1 MKNIYLLNGPN
12 LNLLG
17 TREPEKYG
25 SLSYEDLIKSLKIY
39 LSNKGLTL
47 KAYQSNQEGELIDL
61 LHTAYK
67 DEECIGV
74 VINPG
79 GYTHTSVS
87 LRDAI
92 LAIDKNVVEV
102 HITNPSEREDFRQK
116 NLISDIVSSSIV
128 GEGTEGYFKALDFLL
143 SYEK

>member
-1 MKNIYLLNGPN
+1 M
-12 LNLLG
+12 
-17 TREPEKYG
+17 
-25 SLSYEDLIKSLKIY
+25 
-39 LSNKGLTL
+39 
-47 KAYQSNQEGELIDL
+47 KAYQSNQEGDLIDL

-67 DEECIGV
+67 DDECIGV

-116 NLISDIVSSSIV
+116 NLISDIVSLSIV

-143 SYEK
+143 RNDK